1 MSLHRF
7 RPIIEGNSMVLS
19 ELGWDDFSQE
29 QLCDGIPGRVAS
41 SIRERFLVW
50 TRELNREVDDHL
62 R

>member
-1 MSLHRF
+1 
-7 RPIIEGNSMVLS
+7 MVLS